1 MRPPAWFLLLLMLC
15 AQPAMRTALAQPGQ
29 PAMPAALAQL
39 GHSAMHTALTEPGQP
54 AMHAAQAEPSPP
66 RTQATAPRPSEPVAV
81 PDTPA
86 GHALADWLE
95 AFNSADEARM
105 NAYSDKYHTG
115 TRLSQQIPF
124 RMATGGFDLTAI
136 RESEPRRIE
145 FIVKERASATR
156 ALGKLTL
163 SATDPPHVD
172 GVVVLALWSSDAPI
186 LGYRI
191 DAQTRDRVIGQTIDR
206 LQQDYVFPD
215 VAKKMGE
222 ALRRHQKHHDYDAAT
237 DGDVFAE
244 RVTRDLVE
252 VSHDKH
258 LRLSFSPSR
267 LPDNMMA
274 PPPAPDP
281 KQQPQGID
289 CMFRKVEM
297 LPGNL
302 GYVKFDG
309 FMSVNDCG
317 TTAAGAMA
325 FLGNA
330 EALIFDLRENH
341 GGDPAMVAFICSYL
355 FAAPTHLNDLFD
367 RVDNTTRQSWTQA
380 YVPGKRFP
388 TVPVFVLTSSQTFS
402 GGEEFTYDLQ
412 TRKRATIVGEATGG
426 GAHLVRPDR
435 IDDRFFLRMPFARAI
450 NPVTKTDWEGSG
462 VQPDVKVTA
471 ADALATAQKLAN
483 ERIAAARQAGSTPQE

>member
-1 MRPPAWFLLLLMLC
+1 MSRSVSRWRCWQSEVSGLSRILALCGLL
-15 AQPAMRTALAQPGQ
+15 ALGRAL
-29 PAMPAALAQL
+29 PAA
-39 GHSAMHTALTEPGQP
+39 
-54 AMHAAQAEPSPP
+54 AATVTP
-66 RTQATAPRPSEPVAV
+66 

-86 GHALADWLE
+86 GHALADWLD

-105 NAYSDKYHTG
+105 NAYSDKYQTT
-115 TRLSQQIPF
+115 TRLGQQIPF
-124 RMATGGFDLTAI
+124 RLATGGFDLTAI

-145 FIVKERASATR
+145 FIVKERASDTR
-156 ALGKLTL
+156 AVGKLTL
-163 SATDPPHVD
+163 TATDPPHVD
-172 GVVVLALWSSDAPI
+172 GFVVLAVRPSDAAI

-191 DAQTRDRVIGQTIDR
+191 DAHTRDRVIEQSIVK
-206 LQQDYVFPD
+206 LQEDYVYPER
-215 VAKKMGE
+215 VKKMGE
-222 ALRRHQKHHDYDAAT
+222 ALRQHQKHHDYDAAT

-258 LRLSFSPSR
+258 LGLTFSPAR
-267 LPDNMMA
+267 LPENMLA

-281 KQQPQGID
+281 QQGPPRRID

-309 FMSVNDCG
+309 FMSVDDCG
-317 TTAAGAMA
+317 ATAAGAMG
-325 FLGNA
+325 FLSNA
-330 EALIFDLRENH
+330 DALIFDLRENH

-380 YVPGKRFP
+380 YVSGKRFP

-402 GGEEFTYDLQ
+402 GAEEFTYDLQ
-412 TRKRATIVGEATGG
+412 TQKRATVVGEATGG
-426 GAHLVRPDR
+426 GAHLLRPER
-435 IDDRFFLRMPFARAI
+435 VDDRFFLRMPFARAI
-450 NPVTKTDWEGSG
+450 NPVTKTDWEGAG
-462 VQPDVKVTA
+462 VQPDVKVAA

-483 ERIAAARQAGSTPQE
+483 EKIAAARSEGALLRSNRTLP

>member
-1 MRPPAWFLLLLMLC
+1 MRGSVSRQRGGHRGVSGSTRIFALCGLLI
-15 AQPAMRTALAQPGQ
+15 
-29 PAMPAALAQL
+29 L
-39 GHSAMHTALTEPGQP
+39 GRSL
-54 AMHAAQAEPSPP
+54 
-66 RTQATAPRPSEPVAV
+66 PVAAATV
-81 PDTPA
+81 TPPDTPA

-105 NAYSDKYHTG
+105 NAYSDKYQTA

-124 RMATGGFDLTAI
+124 RQATGGFDLMGI
-136 RESEPRRIE
+136 RQSEPRRIE
-145 FIVKERASATR
+145 FIVKERASDTR
-156 ALGKLTL
+156 AVGKLTL
-163 SATDPPHVD
+163 TATDPPHVD
-172 GVVVLALWSSDAPI
+172 RFAVLAVRPSDAAI

-191 DAQTRDRVIGQTIDR
+191 DAQTRDRVIGQSIAK
-206 LQQDYVFPD
+206 LQEDYVYPD
-215 VAKKMGE
+215 LVKKMGE
-222 ALRRHQKHHDYDAAT
+222 ALRQHQKHHDYDTAT

-244 RVTRDLVE
+244 RVTHDLVE

-258 LRLSFSPSR
+258 LGLTFSPAR
-267 LPDNMMA
+267 LPENMMA
-274 PPPAPDP
+274 PRPALDPQHAPPPRR
-281 KQQPQGID
+281 ID

-309 FMSVNDCG
+309 FMSVDGCG
-317 TTAAGAMA
+317 PTAAGAMG
-325 FLGNA
+325 FLSNA
-330 EALIFDLRENH
+330 DALIFDLRENH

-402 GGEEFTYDLQ
+402 GAEEFTYDLQ
-412 TRKRATIVGEATGG
+412 TQKRATVVGETTGG
-426 GAHLVRPDR
+426 GAHLIRPER
-435 IDDRFFLRMPFARAI
+435 VDDRFFLRMPFARAI
-450 NPVTKTDWEGSG
+450 NPVTKADWEGTG
-462 VQPDVKVTA
+462 VQPDVKVVA

-483 ERIAAARQAGSTPQE
+483 EKIAAARQGGPAHQE